1 MDGCLRARKGT
12 DTARAGERRRRAHAR
27 SLFVLAAYGYMR
39 SRCGVSACSDAG
51 SGGGDNLWR
60 AHH

>member
-1 MDGCLRARKGT
+1 MRARQGT
-12 DTARAGERRRRAHAR
+12 DTVRAGEGRRRAHAR
-27 SLFVLAAYGYMR
+27 SLLVLAAYGYMR
-39 SRCGVSACSDAG
+39 SGVSACSDAG